1 LTGDDRK
8 VRYRRLRIVFISDWF
23 AENMGYAENCLPK
36 AIASLGE
43 EVHVVSANVQP
54 YWDSPSYASTYQ
66 SFLGPPVV
74 GVGETSMDGFRLH
87 RLSYGRLMGRLR
99 IRGLL
104 GKLRALR
111 PDVVQTFDVAALSSY
126 EAALGRPLVGYRL
139 FAESHLHASVFGQK
153 PRWQLQAAHY
163 CGRAMGL
170 ALERCYAISS
180 DVADIAVKHL
190 GMPADKVEIC
200 SLGVDTQ
207 AFRPADDPAARQA
220 TRQRL
225 GFSSEE
231 IVCIYTGRFASEKG
245 PQVLADAVERLGPPF
260 RGLFVGG
267 GTASEVAGLRNRRGC
282 VVHPF
287 VAARDLPALYQ
298 AAEIGVWPRQES
310 TSQLDAAACGLP
322 IVISDRVHVTERVE
336 GNGLTHRE
344 GDVEDLAAR
353 LNALSEGDRRNQ
365 LGRAGARK
373 MRERFSWLG
382 IAAARVRAYQH
393 ALG

>member
-1 LTGDDRK
+1 
-8 VRYRRLRIVFISDWF
+8 LRIVFISDWF
-23 AENMGYAENCLPK
+23 AEKMGYAENCLPK
-36 AIASLGE
+36 AMASLGH

-54 YWDSPSYASTYQ
+54 YWDSPSYASTYR

-74 GVGETSMDGFRLH
+74 AEGETSLDGFRLH
-87 RLSYGRLMGRLR
+87 RLPHGRFLGRLR

-104 GKLRALR
+104 GSLRALR
-111 PDVVQTFDVAALSSY
+111 PDVVQTFEVAALSSY

-139 FAESHLHASVFGQK
+139 FAESHLHASVFGDK
-153 PRWQLQAAHY
+153 PRWQLQAARS

-170 ALERCYAISS
+170 AVERCYAISS
-180 DVADIAVKHL
+180 DVARIAVEQL
-190 GMPADKVEIC
+190 GMPAEKVEIC

-207 AFRPADDPAARQA
+207 AFRPTKDPAARRA

-225 GFSSEE
+225 GFATEE
-231 IVCIYTGRFASEKG
+231 IVCVYSGRFSGEKG
-245 PQVLADAVERLGPPF
+245 PQLLADAVERLGPPF

-267 GTASEVAGLRNRRGC
+267 GTPPEVDGIRARLGC

-298 AAEIGVWPRQES
+298 AADIGVWPKQES

-336 GNGLTHRE
+336 GNGLTYRE

-353 LNALSEGDRRNQ
+353 LGQLSGADRREQ
-365 LGRAGARK
+365 LGQAGARK
-373 MRERFSWLG
+373 MQERFSWLA
-382 IAAARVRAYQH
+382 IAAARVRAYQQ
-393 ALG
+393 ARA